1 MSYVSPPSSSSSG
14 VRSVRPGMSRSAS
27 PDVNHDDEVTEPMG
41 FSYEEPMDW
50 ARLGVF
56 GLGMALGALLGG
68 GAALLL
74 APQSG
79 EEVRADIGRRARGM
93 RAEARDAW
101 DDLRDELEWAARRSR
116 RRMRRGVTRGSWAA
130 EDLLDRSRRRV
141 GL

>member
-1 MSYVSPPSSSSSG
+1 MSYVSPSSG
-14 VRSVRPGMSRSAS
+14 PDVRTTRPVMSRTAS

-41 FSYEEPMDW
+41 FAYEEPMDW

-56 GLGMALGALLGG
+56 GLGIALGALLGG

-79 EEVRADIGRRARGM
+79 EEVRAGIGRRARGI
-93 RAEARDAW
+93 REEAGDAW
-101 DDLRDELEWAARRSR
+101 DDLRDELEWAT
-116 RRMRRGVTRGSWAA
+116 RRGRKRLGRGVKRGGWAA
-130 EDLLDRSRRRV
+130 EDLVDRGRRRV